1 MKAGPDERNGKKNNR
16 RRRGRRNN
24 RGRARRPLQP
34 EMELI
39 CSICGKPIKYLYTAI
54 EHGQDRGAVHFD
66 CKLKELSDLEELGPN
81 EKISYLG
88 KGTFGIIKYQN
99 GSGGKKFTI
108 RKRITV
114 EEQNV
119 QSEWRKELGKPVR
132 R

>member
-1 MKAGPDERNGKKNNR
+1 
-16 RRRGRRNN
+16 
-24 RGRARRPLQP
+24 
-34 EMELI
+34 MELN
-39 CSICGKPIKYLYTAI
+39 CTICGKPIKYLYTAI
-54 EHGQDRGAVHFD
+54 EHGTDRSAVHFD
-66 CKLKELSDLEELGPN
+66 CKLKELEEHEEIGPN

-88 KGTFGIIKYQN
+88 KGTFGIIKYQS

-108 RKRITV
+108 RKRISV